1 MKFTTLG
8 IFSIIVLL
16 TTSCATMSSKKD
28 AEKAVEEAV
37 EEAVAVETPA
47 TWSIETVV
55 NNDVP
60 TQWLESFNDPIL
72 LKLIEEGRANNSDL
86 QVAAGN
92 MDKAWLLAKQSG
104 SALTPTVD
112 LSLGGTRS
120 GTGAGGASIDDLNVG
135 LQASWEVDVWGR
147 ARAGVRAAEAGA
159 QTAQADYIFAQR
171 SLSANIAKTYFK
183 VIEANLQADISR
195 RNLKILEKIM
205 RIAKTKY
212 DNGMSSAQDVAL
224 SRANLAE
231 AQEQLISIE
240 GSQRDAIRALEVL
253 LGRYPNATS
262 EIPNELPDLPPSPPA
277 GMPSEIL
284 ERRPDIVSAERQ
296 IATAFNATDQAKA
309 AQLPRFAL
317 TSSFS
322 GSSNSLSDILDPV
335 NTVWQLGANLMA
347 PLIDG
352 GKRKIDVEIATI
364 EQEQAIA
371 NYIQKALTAFSE
383 VENNLD
389 QGRVWADR
397 AAALSEARD
406 QSAKAYYIAELR
418 YKEGES
424 DLLDT
429 LQIQQQTISAESNLL
444 SIKRSQLEQRINL
457 YLSLGGSWQVNGE

>member
-159 QTAQADYIFAQR
+159 QTAQADYIFAQH

-212 DNGMSSAQDVAL
+212 DNGMSYL
-224 SRANLAE
+224 F
-231 AQEQLISIE
+231 
-240 GSQRDAIRALEVL
+240 
-253 LGRYPNATS
+253 
-262 EIPNELPDLPPSPPA
+262 PSPA
-277 GMPSEIL
+277 KGSACK
-284 ERRPDIVSAERQ
+284 RPMLFLRWMIRSDDVDPGGWNHVSPDKLIDLDIVVYH
-296 IATAFNATDQAKA
+296 N
-309 AQLPRFAL
+309 
-317 TSSFS
+317 
-322 GSSNSLSDILDPV
+322 
-335 NTVWQLGANLMA
+335 
-347 PLIDG
+347 
-352 GKRKIDVEIATI
+352 
-364 EQEQAIA
+364 
-371 NYIQKALTAFSE
+371 
-383 VENNLD
+383 
-389 QGRVWADR
+389 
-397 AAALSEARD
+397 
-406 QSAKAYYIAELR
+406 
-418 YKEGES
+418 
-424 DLLDT
+424 
-429 LQIQQQTISAESNLL
+429 
-444 SIKRSQLEQRINL
+444 EQRINCKICKDL
-457 YLSLGGSWQVNGE
+457 YHSVEECPWRRQPRCYNCQQTGHIARECPNTRDKEEESIDTETAEQTSEAHEKWGDERHNPPESDTDAAHGKANNDTSSSYG